1 MQYLKFLMREQG
13 KRILK
18 PEKNAPGL
26 TRATLTGSAKN
37 NGSGKKKRFAQNVEN
52 NKIGTTASL

>member
-1 MQYLKFLMREQG
+1 MKPFTILTQYLKFLMREQG

-26 TRATLTGSAKN
+26 TRATLTASAKN
-37 NGSGKKKRFAQNVEN
+37 NGSGKKKDLL
-52 NKIGTTASL
+52 KM